1 MANLN
6 ELMNR
11 LRLTIAVPQAE
22 DNGEASTEEAGDE
35 KILRLDINEYNYI
48 LESLQ
53 ARVQQI
59 KSKRQRAVASDDEML
74 RKTYGYKQFHICELI
89 RKMRAAKVQ

>member
-6 ELMNR
+6 ELMSR

-22 DNGEASTEEAGDE
+22 PENAGEVGTE

-48 LESLQ
+48 LESLR
-53 ARVQQI
+53 ARVEQI
-59 KSKRQRAVASDDEML
+59 KSKRQRAVASGNEML
-74 RKTYGYKQFHICELI
+74 RKTYGYKEFHICELI